1 MSTHQN
7 TQSIRRSHTSAT
19 QIRST
24 LTNGIGLIRGA
35 LGATL
40 LLIKSI

>member
-1 MSTHQN
+1 MKQN
-7 TQSIRRSHTSAT
+7 RKYQLANHKQTT
-19 QIRST
+19 QIRSSI
-24 LTNGIGLIRGA
+24 TNGLSLIRGA